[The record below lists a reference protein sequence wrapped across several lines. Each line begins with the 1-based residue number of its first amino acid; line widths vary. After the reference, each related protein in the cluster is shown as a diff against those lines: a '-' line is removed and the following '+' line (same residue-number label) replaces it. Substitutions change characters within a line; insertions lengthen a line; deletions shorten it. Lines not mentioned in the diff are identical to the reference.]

1 MIMKRSFD
9 LAIHAG
15 FGLALLILIGIGVVS
30 YRSTTGLVDN
40 NRWAAHSSRAIDR
53 LHDLLEGI
61 LHVETTGRGYLLSG
75 APRLL
80 ADHDAAIRS
89 VQQAQEELRKLTAEH
104 PGQQKRLAAL
114 ERAVAEKLTWQQQMI
129 ESRQRQGF
137 EAALGLLRT
146 GRGQVLMDQVTARME
161 EMDTVE
167 RRELQRRTGQA
178 EASTRLSVQTLF
190 VGKVLAF
197 ALLLFIYYRL
207 TREVS
212 RRRLMQTELQKQTGI
227 LRSILASMGDGVVV
241 ADQAGRLVMFNP
253 AAEQMFGPIS
263 TKSQPE
269 EWSAAYHLYLP
280 DGVTRFPTDQL
291 PVLRAVRGE
300 EVSDLEMFVRPP
312 DSAGGI
318 WIRVTGRPLKDAQ
331 GALKGGVAVCR
342 DITATKLAHESEI
355 RKLNRE
361 LERRVV
367 ELTAVNSELEAFTYT
382 VSHDLRAPV
391 RQVDGFARILLEEAG
406 ALSAQARHYLDR
418 IREGAAKMGRMVDE
432 LLSLSRIGS
441 RQLVT
446 QPVELG
452 AVVAEILRELQPEL
466 EGRQIEWRIG
476 ELPTAQCDAVLIRS
490 VFANLLS
497 NALKFSRTRP
507 RALIEVGQA
516 RRAGGSAIFVRDN
529 GVGFNMRYSNKLFG
543 IFQRLH
549 RQDEF
554 EGTGVGLATVQR
566 IVHKHGGE
574 VWAESEPDR
583 GATFYFTLGG
593 PEEPAENRMT
603 GVSDGAR

>member
-1 MIMKRSFD
+1 MKRSFD
-9 LAIHAG
+9 LVIHAG
-15 FGLALLILIGIGVVS
+15 FGLALLILIAIGVVS
-30 YRSTTGLVDN
+30 YRSTNRLIDN
-40 NRWAAHSSRAIDR
+40 NRWAAHSSQVIDR
-53 LHDLLEGI
+53 LHDLLEGVVN
-61 LHVETTGRGYLLSG
+61 VETAGRAYLLEGSEYF
-75 APRLL
+75 L
-80 ADHDAAIRS
+80 ATHDTAVRS
-89 VQQAQEELRKLTAEH
+89 VQQAQEHLRTLISDN
-104 PGQQKRLAAL
+104 PDQQKRLVAL
-114 ERAVAEKLTWQQQMI
+114 EKPVADKLGWHRRLI
-129 ESRQRQGF
+129 ELRQRQGF
-137 EAALGLLRT
+137 EAALVLFRT
-146 GRGQVLMDQVTARME
+146 GRGQILMDEIKTRME
-161 EMDTVE
+161 QMDAEE
-167 RRELQRRTGQA
+167 RRELQRRNDQA
-178 EASTRLSVQTLF
+178 EASATLSVQALL

-197 ALLLFIYYRL
+197 ALLLLIYYRL

-212 RRRLMQTELQKQTGI
+212 RRRLMQTELQKQTEI
-227 LRSILASMGDGVVV
+227 LRSILANMGDGVVV

-263 TKSQPE
+263 TNSQSE
-269 EWSAAYHLYLP
+269 EWSATYHLYLP
-280 DGVTRFPTDQL
+280 DGVTPFPTDQL
-291 PVLRAVRGE
+291 PLVRAMQGE
-300 EVSDLEMFVRPP
+300 EVNDLEMFVRPP
-312 DSAGGI
+312 DSPDGL

-331 GALKGGVAVCR
+331 EILKGGVAVCR

-382 VSHDLRAPV
+382 VSHDLRAPL
-391 RQVDGFARILLEEAG
+391 RQIDGFSRILLEEAG
-406 ALSAQARHYLDR
+406 ALSAQARHYLNR
-418 IREGAAKMGRMVDE
+418 IRESSAKMGRMVDE
-432 LLSLSRIGS
+432 LLSLSRIGR

-507 RALIEVGQA
+507 RAVIEVGQA
-516 RRAGGSAIFVRDN
+516 PRGGGSAIFVRDN

-543 IFQRLH
+543 VFQRLH

-603 GVSDGAR
+603 GASDGAR